1 MHIFIPHCLHQK
13 KRNDDTESW
22 GKTIKTLD
30 KMTQFLLHVLLWRV
44 LIHGTV
50 CKMDDQELRS

>member
-22 GKTIKTLD
+22 GKIIKTLD
-30 KMTQFLLHVLLWRV
+30 KNDSVFTTCASLACINSWHSVKWM
-44 LIHGTV
+44 I
-50 CKMDDQELRS
+50 KN